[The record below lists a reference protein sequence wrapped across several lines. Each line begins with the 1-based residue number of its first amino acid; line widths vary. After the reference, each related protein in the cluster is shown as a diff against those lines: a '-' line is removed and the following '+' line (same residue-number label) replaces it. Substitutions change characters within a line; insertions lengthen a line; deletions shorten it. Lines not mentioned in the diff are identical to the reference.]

1 MQARLPAQAPQKRGG
16 GRLGCAPRITR
27 EASPQEAYS
36 VLVRAGAA
44 AEQEGGGGAAAAP
57 RGSTA
62 LLLLQTQ
69 VGSAPEGPNARA
81 VGRRADAHC
90 SSARQ
95 RRRSADGPASLPQA
109 ILYERHRAALARHR
123 YPLYP
128 ALAAILDGGAL
139 PGAAQAAPP
148 PPVPPVLTGH
158 ASSLFPY

>member
-1 MQARLPAQAPQKRGG
+1 
-16 GRLGCAPRITR
+16 
-27 EASPQEAYS
+27 

-81 VGRRADAHC
+81 VGRRAPAHC

-128 ALAAILDGGAL
+128 ALAAILDGGAM
-139 PGAAQAAPP
+139 PGAAQAGPANP
-148 PPVPPVLTGH
+148 H
-158 ASSLFPY
+158 AVIAVVARTMALSAAADRCRRPRPTRFMRPMRPHTPRPQELPLRI